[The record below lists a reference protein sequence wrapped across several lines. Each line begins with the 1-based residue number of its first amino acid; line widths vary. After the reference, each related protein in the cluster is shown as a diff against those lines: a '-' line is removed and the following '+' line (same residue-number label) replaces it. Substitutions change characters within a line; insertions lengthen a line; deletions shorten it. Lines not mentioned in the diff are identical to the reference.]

1 MKMDNYYYHFLEQ
14 VNKELAFVAR
24 ELEHSIFASPRT
36 MLTHARVFVE
46 TILQL
51 VMKEEEL
58 PSKISLTLIERIDT
72 LNDNGYIT
80 IEVRDA
86 LHSVRMLG
94 NQAAHDTRKFR
105 YSEALQSWEAVYVI
119 VRWYVETYGPIE
131 FIFPEYQDPAA
142 KGQEF
147 YDISEIEIRLGALE
161 QLLNASVGKHD
172 KNLESDEK
180 RKSVAEETSD
190 PLPPGFTT
198 IRKLVYKKM
207 ELEIPYFLRDAFLL
221 PQRFERSEMFLIRL
235 GAEQQAR
242 IMSELPNNLEGLSTH
257 VKRYKAKNEEILFE
271 ELEVFIEEEKQRR
284 EIMLDRPGELFFF
297 FKEEYLVVTEEL
309 AKLALNEDIFSGFP
323 SLLKQLR
330 KDQMVTVGQLPKEL
344 VILAKY
350 DNVGIG
356 TIKSLF
362 EQMKQIQ
369 TTSTTA
375 AVN

>member
-1 MKMDNYYYHFLEQ
+1 MDTYYYHFLEQ
-14 VNKELAFVAR
+14 MNKELAFVAR

-72 LNDNGYIT
+72 LNDNGYIK

>member
-1 MKMDNYYYHFLEQ
+1 MDNYYYHFLEQ
-14 VNKELAFVAR
+14 MNKELAFVAR

-362 EQMKQIQ
+362 EQMKHIQ

>member
-1 MKMDNYYYHFLEQ
+1 MKMDNYYYQFLEQ
-14 VNKELAFVAR
+14 MNKELAYVAR
-24 ELEHSIFASPRT
+24 ELENSIFTSPRT

-58 PSKISLTLIERIDT
+58 PSRTSMKLMERIDI

-80 IEVRDA
+80 IELRDA
-86 LHSVRMLG
+86 LHTVRMLG

-119 VRWYVETYGPIE
+119 VRWYVETYGPLE
-131 FIFPEYQDPAA
+131 FEFPEYQDPTTQG
-142 KGQEF
+142 KED

-161 QLLNASVGKHD
+161 QLLHASVKERED
-172 KNLESDEK
+172 KLESEDGGEF
-180 RKSVAEETSD
+180 VAEKPSQ

-198 IRKLVYKKM
+198 IRKLVYKDR

-242 IMSELPNNLEGLSTH
+242 IMSELPNNLEGLSTN

-284 EIMLDRPGELFFF
+284 KIMLDRPGELFFF
-297 FKEEYLVVTEEL
+297 FKAEYLIVTEEL
-309 AKLALNEDIFSGFP
+309 AMVPLHEDMFSGFP

-330 KDQMVTVGQLPKEL
+330 EDQMETVEQLPKEL

-369 TTSTTA
+369 TDSTT
-375 AVN
+375 VSIN

>member
-14 VNKELAFVAR
+14 MNKELAFVAR
-24 ELEHSIFASPRT
+24 ELENSIFASPRT

-180 RKSVAEETSD
+180 KKSVAEETSD
-190 PLPPGFTT
+190 H
-198 IRKLVYKKM
+198 YHQ
-207 ELEIPYFLRDAFLL
+207 ALL
-221 PQRFERSEMFLIRL
+221 QFESLYIKRWSWKSRISLGMHFCYRSVLSVQRCS
-235 GAEQQAR
+235 
-242 IMSELPNNLEGLSTH
+242 
-257 VKRYKAKNEEILFE
+257 
-271 ELEVFIEEEKQRR
+271 
-284 EIMLDRPGELFFF
+284 
-297 FKEEYLVVTEEL
+297 
-309 AKLALNEDIFSGFP
+309 
-323 SLLKQLR
+323 
-330 KDQMVTVGQLPKEL
+330 
-344 VILAKY
+344 
-350 DNVGIG
+350 
-356 TIKSLF
+356 
-362 EQMKQIQ
+362 
-369 TTSTTA
+369 
-375 AVN
+375 

>member
-1 MKMDNYYYHFLEQ
+1 MDNYYYHFLEQ
-14 VNKELAFVAR
+14 MNKELAFVAR

-58 PSKISLTLIERIDT
+58 PSKISLTLIEKIDT

>member
-1 MKMDNYYYHFLEQ
+1 
-14 VNKELAFVAR
+14 
-24 ELEHSIFASPRT
+24 
-36 MLTHARVFVE
+36 
-46 TILQL
+46 
-51 VMKEEEL
+51 
-58 PSKISLTLIERIDT
+58 
-72 LNDNGYIT
+72 
-80 IEVRDA
+80 
-86 LHSVRMLG
+86 
-94 NQAAHDTRKFR
+94 
-105 YSEALQSWEAVYVI
+105 
-119 VRWYVETYGPIE
+119 
-131 FIFPEYQDPAA
+131 
-142 KGQEF
+142 
-147 YDISEIEIRLGALE
+147 
-161 QLLNASVGKHD
+161 
-172 KNLESDEK
+172 
-180 RKSVAEETSD
+180 
-190 PLPPGFTT
+190 
-198 IRKLVYKKM
+198 
-207 ELEIPYFLRDAFLL
+207 
-221 PQRFERSEMFLIRL
+221 MFLIRL

-330 KDQMVTVGQLPKEL
+330 KDRMVTVGQLPKEL

>member
-14 VNKELAFVAR
+14 MNKELAFVAR
-24 ELEHSIFASPRT
+24 ELENSIFASPRT

-180 RKSVAEETSD
+180 KKSVAEETSD

>member
-14 VNKELAFVAR
+14 MNKELAFVAR

>member
-1 MKMDNYYYHFLEQ
+1 MKMDTYYYHFLEQ
-14 VNKELAFVAR
+14 MNKELAFVAR

>member
-1 MKMDNYYYHFLEQ
+1 MDNYYYHFLEQ
-14 VNKELAFVAR
+14 MNKELAFVAR

>member
-1 MKMDNYYYHFLEQ
+1 MDNYYYHFLEQ
-14 VNKELAFVAR
+14 MNKELAFVAR

-46 TILQL
+46 TILLL

>member
-14 VNKELAFVAR
+14 MNKELAFVAR

-46 TILQL
+46 TILLL